1 LFFVLKKIK
10 ETSRLNPE
18 DFKYFKLISTHQ
30 FQQSSFK
37 NEIFEKVQCI
47 LCSVFDIKGLIFSGT

>member
-1 LFFVLKKIK
+1 MFFVLNKIK

-18 DFKYFKLISTHQ
+18 DFKYFKLILTHQ

-37 NEIFEKVQCI
+37 NLLFEKVQCI
-47 LCSVFDIKGLIFSGT
+47 LCSVFAIKGLMFSET